1 MILLYP
7 KETAIITLPKTGSS
21 SLFQTLCKTPYNGVL
36 CVGPSGKDP
45 NYFDHHSVVLPQAPF
60 KWRTM
65 IVVRHPLQRLVSLWG
80 HLAKSSVMRF
90 QDVPLLTHFVDAVA
104 NRAYDFYF
112 YQWNQTTIIGDL
124 QYDVLIK
131 TETLEKQMI
140 ELGILNGYGELLD
153 INKFNQPKKSS
164 TPLYKE
170 VLTPEMIEKLKW
182 WWEPDAI
189 KFGYE
194 V

>member
-21 SLFQTLCKTPYNGVL
+21 SLLQTLCKSPYHGIL
-36 CVGPSGKDP
+36 CIGPSGGDL
-45 NYFDHHSVVLPQAPF
+45 NYFDHHSVALPQAPF
-60 KWRTM
+60 RWKTF

-80 HLAKSSVMRF
+80 HLARSSVMRF
-90 QDVPLLTHFVDAVA
+90 KDVPTLSSFVDTVA
-104 NRAYDFYF
+104 DRGYNFYF
-112 YQWNQTTIIGDL
+112 YQWNQSMIVGNME
-124 QYDVLIK
+124 YDVVIK
-131 TETLEKQMI
+131 TETLEQQLL
-140 ELGILNGYGELLD
+140 ELGILNMSGELAD

-164 TPLYKE
+164 TPPYQE
-170 VLTPEMIEKLKW
+170 VLTPEMIEKLRW